1 MEGRTC
7 GGRRQ
12 KTVMIEIRAFI
23 RNVKERARM
32 TRVEELA
39 KNCID
44 WVWGCMGK
52 EMQKKNMW
60 SNQQKTVMIGAGD
73 VWGRKYKEGYA
84 EKSTNTCNGWERCIE
99 RGGDRRNEAWWTSTK
114 N

>member
-12 KTVMIEIRAFI
+12 KTAMIEIGAFI

-52 EMQKKNMW
+52 EMQTKKMW
-60 SNQQKTVMIGAGD
+60 SNQQKNYNDRG
-73 VWGRKYKEGYA
+73 WGCMGKEIQGRVCG
-84 EKSTNTCNGWERCIE
+84 EIDEHL
-99 RGGDRRNEAWWTSTK
+99 
-114 N
+114 